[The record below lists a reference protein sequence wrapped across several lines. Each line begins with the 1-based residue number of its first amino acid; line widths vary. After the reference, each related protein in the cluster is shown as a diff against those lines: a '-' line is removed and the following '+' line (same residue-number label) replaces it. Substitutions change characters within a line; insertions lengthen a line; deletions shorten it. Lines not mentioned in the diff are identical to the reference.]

1 MDQLKIGDLVLSGD
15 GSFSKVY
22 SFAHKQPNTKIQ
34 YLHVLTASMDKN
46 QPLEISA
53 EHLIYVHKE
62 ASSAKKLVPAASLKV
77 GQYLVAHDGSSS
89 EIRSVKIRPSKGV
102 YSPLTASGTL
112 VVNGVVA
119 SNYVSP
125 GWIVSKV
132 SGETLH
138 YLEHA
143 GVLLY
148 RLFCTMVNCEGETYD
163 ATHGLNMWVLF
174 WFNLEQWQLH
184 AGSVIQTAF
193 LLAAAVPMFIL
204 VVLGKLL
211 STTVSTLVVHFATA
225 LVGYWL
231 WKKVFLKK
239 PLDLDELVTSS
250 ACKKH

>member
-22 SFAHKQPNTKIQ
+22 SFAHKQPNTKMQ

-46 QPLEISA
+46 QPLEITA
-53 EHLIYVHKE
+53 EHLIYVRKE

-89 EIRSVKIRPSKGV
+89 EIRSVKILPSKGV
-102 YSPLTASGTL
+102 YSPLTASGTV

-119 SNYVSP
+119 SNYVLP
-125 GWIVSKV
+125 GWIDSKV

-143 GVLLY
+143 GVLPY

-163 ATHGLNMWVLF
+163 ATHGLNKWVLF
-174 WFNLEQWQLH
+174 WFKLEQWHLH

-211 STTVSTLVVHFATA
+211 STTVSTLVVRFATA
-225 LVGYWL
+225 VVGYRL

-239 PLDLDELVTSS
+239 PLDELVKSS
-250 ACKKH
+250 PCKKH